1 MPVLLFMIITY
12 VDQNFS
18 LSDFHVCK
26 VRVILYIVIVTKTYG
41 AVMIRT
47 IGCLFCLLQIGCTFD
62 FLFLLFCLL
71 LSKLFNVNFTSLR
84 SIQVIHCIQ
93 KSLAKW
99 AFIKKQNKTVSQ
111 FVSQCVCLCFSP
123 SLSVCLS
130 LSLSEWEK
138 KLIFLIWFSA
148 FGCHSEWTPFNTSC
162 YHVSGEPTSWVDSM
176 VSIRFVTSFCDEKRK
191 GETYRKYLDK
201 HKTK

>member
-47 IGCLFCLLQIGCTFD
+47 IGCLFCLLHIGCTFD

-71 LSKLFNVNFTSLR
+71 LSKLFNVNFTSLQYKYYIVSR
-84 SIQVIHCIQ
+84 NLWPNEH
-93 KSLAKW
+93 LL
-99 AFIKKQNKTVSQ
+99 KKKKNLYLNLSHSV
-111 FVSQCVCLCFSP
+111 FVSVSLP
-123 SLSVCLS
+123 VYLSVCLS
-130 LSLSEWEK
+130 LFLNEK
-138 KLIFLIWFSA
+138 KVNFFNLIFSIW
-148 FGCHSEWTPFNTSC
+148 
-162 YHVSGEPTSWVDSM
+162 VS
-176 VSIRFVTSFCDEKRK
+176 
-191 GETYRKYLDK
+191 
-201 HKTK
+201 

>member
-47 IGCLFCLLQIGCTFD
+47 IGCLFCLLHIGCTFD

-99 AFIKKQNKTVSQ
+99 AFIKKKKKLYLNLSHSV
-111 FVSQCVCLCFSP
+111 FVSVSLP
-123 SLSVCLS
+123 VYLSVCLS
-130 LSLSEWEK
+130 LFLNEK
-138 KLIFLIWFSA
+138 KVNFFDLIFSIW
-148 FGCHSEWTPFNTSC
+148 
-162 YHVSGEPTSWVDSM
+162 VS
-176 VSIRFVTSFCDEKRK
+176 
-191 GETYRKYLDK
+191 
-201 HKTK
+201 

>member
-1 MPVLLFMIITY
+1 MPVLLFMMITY
-12 VDQNFS
+12 VDQNFT
-18 LSDFHVCK
+18 LSDF
-26 VRVILYIVIVTKTYG
+26 RVILYIVIVTKTYG

-47 IGCLFCLLQIGCTFD
+47 IGCLFCLLHIGCTFD

-71 LSKLFNVNFTSLR
+71 LSKLFNVNFTSLQYKYYIVSR
-84 SIQVIHCIQ
+84 NLWPNEH
-93 KSLAKW
+93 LL
-99 AFIKKQNKTVSQ
+99 KKKKNLYLNLSHSV
-111 FVSQCVCLCFSP
+111 FVSVSLP
-123 SLSVCLS
+123 VYLSVCLS
-130 LSLSEWEK
+130 LSFWMRK

-148 FGCHSEWTPFNTSC
+148 FGCHSGWTSFNTSC

>member
-47 IGCLFCLLQIGCTFD
+47 IGCLFCLLHIGCTFD

-71 LSKLFNVNFTSLR
+71 LSNLFNVYFVSLQ

-93 KSLAKW
+93 KSLDKW
-99 AFIKKQNKTVSQ
+99 AFIKKKNKIVSPI
-111 FVSQCVCLCFSP
+111 CLT
-123 SLSVCLS
+123 VCLS
-130 LSLSEWEK
+130 LFLSQSICLFVSLSFWMRK
-138 KLIFLIWFSA
+138 KLIF
-148 FGCHSEWTPFNTSC
+148 
-162 YHVSGEPTSWVDSM
+162 
-176 VSIRFVTSFCDEKRK
+176 
-191 GETYRKYLDK
+191 
-201 HKTK
+201 

>member
-47 IGCLFCLLQIGCTFD
+47 IGCLFCLLHIGCTFD

-99 AFIKKQNKTVSQ
+99 AFIKKKQNCISICLT
-111 FVSQCVCLCFSP
+111 VCL
-123 SLSVCLS
+123 SLFLSQSICLFVS

-138 KLIFLIWFSA
+138 S
-148 FGCHSEWTPFNTSC
+148 
-162 YHVSGEPTSWVDSM
+162 
-176 VSIRFVTSFCDEKRK
+176 
-191 GETYRKYLDK
+191 
-201 HKTK
+201 

>member
-47 IGCLFCLLQIGCTFD
+47 IGCLFCLLHIGCTFD

-71 LSKLFNVNFTSLR
+71 LSKLFNVNFTSLQYKYYIVSR
-84 SIQVIHCIQ
+84 NLWPNEH
-93 KSLAKW
+93 L
-99 AFIKKQNKTVSQ
+99 FKKNKIVSQ

-130 LSLSEWEK
+130 LSLSE
-138 KLIFLIWFSA
+138 
-148 FGCHSEWTPFNTSC
+148 
-162 YHVSGEPTSWVDSM
+162 
-176 VSIRFVTSFCDEKRK
+176 
-191 GETYRKYLDK
+191 
-201 HKTK
+201 

>member
-47 IGCLFCLLQIGCTFD
+47 IGCLFCLLHIGCTFD

-71 LSKLFNVNFTSLR
+71 LSKLFNVNFTSLNLWPNE
-84 SIQVIHCIQ
+84 H
-93 KSLAKW
+93 LL
-99 AFIKKQNKTVSQ
+99 KKKKIVSQ

-130 LSLSEWEK
+130 LSLSE
-138 KLIFLIWFSA
+138 
-148 FGCHSEWTPFNTSC
+148 
-162 YHVSGEPTSWVDSM
+162 
-176 VSIRFVTSFCDEKRK
+176 
-191 GETYRKYLDK
+191 
-201 HKTK
+201 

>member
-12 VDQNFS
+12 VDQNFT
-18 LSDFHVCK
+18 LSDF
-26 VRVILYIVIVTKTYG
+26 RVILYIVTVTKTYG

-47 IGCLFCLLQIGCTFD
+47 IGCLFCLLHIGCTFD

-99 AFIKKQNKTVSQ
+99 AFIKKKQNCISI
-111 FVSQCVCLCFSP
+111 CLT
-123 SLSVCLS
+123 VCLS
-130 LSLSEWEK
+130 LFLSQSICLFVSLSFWMRK
-138 KLIFLIWFSA
+138 KSIF
-148 FGCHSEWTPFNTSC
+148 
-162 YHVSGEPTSWVDSM
+162 
-176 VSIRFVTSFCDEKRK
+176 
-191 GETYRKYLDK
+191 
-201 HKTK
+201 

>member
-12 VDQNFS
+12 VDQNFT
-18 LSDFHVCK
+18 LSDF
-26 VRVILYIVIVTKTYG
+26 RVILYIVTVTKTYG

-47 IGCLFCLLQIGCTFD
+47 IGCLFCLLHIGCTFD

-99 AFIKKQNKTVSQ
+99 AFIKKKTKLYLNLSHSV
-111 FVSQCVCLCFSP
+111 FVSVSLP
-123 SLSVCLS
+123 VYLSVCLS
-130 LSLSEWEK
+130 LFLNEK
-138 KLIFLIWFSA
+138 KVNFFDLIFSIW
-148 FGCHSEWTPFNTSC
+148 
-162 YHVSGEPTSWVDSM
+162 VS
-176 VSIRFVTSFCDEKRK
+176 
-191 GETYRKYLDK
+191 
-201 HKTK
+201 

>member
-47 IGCLFCLLQIGCTFD
+47 IGCLFYLLHIGCTFD

-99 AFIKKQNKTVSQ
+99 AFIKKKKNCISI
-111 FVSQCVCLCFSP
+111 CLT
-123 SLSVCLS
+123 VCLS
-130 LSLSEWEK
+130 LFLSQSICLFVSLSFWMRK

-148 FGCHSEWTPFNTSC
+148 FGCHSGWTSFNTSC
-162 YHVSGEPTSWVDSM
+162 YHVSGEPTSWMDSM
-176 VSIRFVTSFCDEKRK
+176 VSIRFVASIVLWWGEKGGNLSK
-191 GETYRKYLDK
+191 ISWQTQN
-201 HKTK
+201 

>member
-1 MPVLLFMIITY
+1 MPVFLFMIITY
-12 VDQNFS
+12 VDQNFT
-18 LSDFHVCK
+18 LSDF
-26 VRVILYIVIVTKTYG
+26 RVILYIVIVTKTYG

-47 IGCLFCLLQIGCTFD
+47 IGCLFCLLHIGCTFD

-84 SIQVIHCIQ
+84 SIQVIHWIQ

-99 AFIKKQNKTVSQ
+99 AFIKKKNKIVSQ

-130 LSLSEWEK
+130 LSLSFWMRK

-148 FGCHSEWTPFNTSC
+148 FGCHSGWTSFNTSC
-162 YHVSGEPTSWVDSM
+162 YHVSGEPTSWMDSM
-176 VSIRFVTSFCDEKRK
+176 VSIRFVAPFCDEGRK

>member
-1 MPVLLFMIITY
+1 MIITY

-47 IGCLFCLLQIGCTFD
+47 IGCLFCLLHIGCTFD

-99 AFIKKQNKTVSQ
+99 AFIKKKQNCISI
-111 FVSQCVCLCFSP
+111 CLT
-123 SLSVCLS
+123 VCLS
-130 LSLSEWEK
+130 LFLSQSICQ
-138 KLIFLIWFSA
+138 LIFLIWFSA

-176 VSIRFVTSFCDEKRK
+176 VSIRFVASFCDEGRK